1 MLAQEQDWEAEED
14 QFTYNPYEAF
24 LGDMS
29 QMTVWNTVLSS
40 QDVYN
45 LAGSCTNAR
54 NDAVVISWADFLPGF
69 TGDYRKTPSSNACH
83 CKLPMSHGLLV
94 QLIASH

>member
-29 QMTVWNTVLSS
+29 QMTVWGTVLSS
-40 QDVYN
+40 QDIYN
-45 LAGSCTNAR
+45 LAGSCMNSR
-54 NDAVVISWADFLPGF
+54 NDAIVVSWADFVAELN
-69 TGDYRKTPSSNACH
+69 GDYRKTSVSYACY
-83 CKLPMSHGLLV
+83 CKLH
-94 QLIASH
+94 